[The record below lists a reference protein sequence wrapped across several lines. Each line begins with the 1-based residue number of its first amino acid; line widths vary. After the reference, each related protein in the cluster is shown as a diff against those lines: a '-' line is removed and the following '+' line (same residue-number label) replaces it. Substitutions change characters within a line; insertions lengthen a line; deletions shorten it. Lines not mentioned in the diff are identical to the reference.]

1 MLLAPAASAAVV
13 KPAVPRLSAAVS
25 STLPLLTSVKV
36 TEPDAVPL
44 LALTCAV
51 KVTQESWV
59 TDVAEAVSV
68 VLVASAACGT
78 AAAPAVPGR
87 ATAPV
92 PASKKAAETTRA
104 QRIPAASPE
113 GEAQRNAI
121 YKRSIEP
128 RQLPARH
135 GPALNSE
142 RVCDE
147 CLQASPRRGRR
158 AVIGHPPPAANL
170 RSTDRRPANPH
181 PRRLSVRTEPA
192 VEGAAQDE
200 LTATRPSRA
209 YHAARLAGPY
219 GLSRDVPVA
228 AGHSTVRACAEV
240 VVLRAPGPADRSS
253 TGSAYSAG
261 VLAIAHARLLRSRC
275 VAERPTPAGGS
286 NRRPREPVRPYP
298 EPRAGAQRTLRHV
311 ATAGLPYGPRHLP
324 RE

>member
-1 MLLAPAASAAVV
+1 MLLAPTASAAVV
-13 KPAVPRLSAAVS
+13 KPAVPLLSAAVS

-59 TDVAEAVSV
+59 TDAAEPVSV
-68 VLVASAACGT
+68 VLVATAACGT
-78 AAAPAVPGR
+78 AAAPAVPCR
-87 ATAPV
+87 TA
-92 PASKKAAETTRA
+92 AAVLAIRRPTATTRA

-158 AVIGHPPPAANL
+158 AVIWHPPPAANL
-170 RSTDRRPANPH
+170 RSTDRRPAN
-181 PRRLSVRTEPA
+181 
-192 VEGAAQDE
+192 
-200 LTATRPSRA
+200 
-209 YHAARLAGPY
+209 
-219 GLSRDVPVA
+219 RDP
-228 AGHSTVRACAEV
+228 
-240 VVLRAPGPADRSS
+240 
-253 TGSAYSAG
+253 
-261 VLAIAHARLLRSRC
+261 
-275 VAERPTPAGGS
+275 AERVVGLVEVDRVLSMAAP
-286 NRRPREPVRPYP
+286 RPRFCHAYNC
-298 EPRAGAQRTLRHV
+298 T
-311 ATAGLPYGPRHLP
+311 
-324 RE
+324 